1 MDREEERAW
10 TQPWDTAGL
19 WMKEQKLESLGDEKG
34 EQVLGRSK
42 LSSRNSAKGKSTF
55 LSYWRALGLPAS
67 IKINFNHHHFLGVD
81 CSFWSLGHR
90 FFVLGHQIVL
100 QLYSYTIEIAFNLWI
115 NLQFSFNSELLLQH
129 LRL

>member
-42 LSSRNSAKGKSTF
+42 LSFKK
-55 LSYWRALGLPAS
+55 
-67 IKINFNHHHFLGVD
+67 NHLEILQKEKAHFCPIGV
-81 CSFWSLGHR
+81 FWD
-90 FFVLGHQIVL
+90 
-100 QLYSYTIEIAFNLWI
+100 
-115 NLQFSFNSELLLQH
+115 
-129 LRL
+129 

>member
-42 LSSRNSAKGKSTF
+42 LSFKKK
-55 LSYWRALGLPAS
+55 
-67 IKINFNHHHFLGVD
+67 KI
-81 CSFWSLGHR
+81 
-90 FFVLGHQIVL
+90 I
-100 QLYSYTIEIAFNLWI
+100 
-115 NLQFSFNSELLLQH
+115 
-129 LRL
+129 